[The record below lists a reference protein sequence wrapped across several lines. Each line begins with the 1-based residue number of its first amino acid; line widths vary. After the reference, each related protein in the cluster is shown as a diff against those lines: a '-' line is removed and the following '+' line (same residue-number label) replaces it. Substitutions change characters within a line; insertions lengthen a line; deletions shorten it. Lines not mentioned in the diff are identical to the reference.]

1 MPDWPDAAVAM
12 ASSNTL
18 AKSEEINL
26 LGVLILDSL
35 VLSLRVFYP
44 RQLNVAE
51 CVDIVGFALTILA
64 PASPIRCRHHVWS
77 ASI

>member
-12 ASSNTL
+12 ASNHTL

-26 LGVLILDSL
+26 LVVLILDSL

-51 CVDIVGFALTILA
+51 CGAIVGFALTILA
-64 PASPIRCRHHVWS
+64 PASPIRC
-77 ASI
+77 